1 MATDKIALELLN
13 MSSESKSILK
23 SARTRFAPSP
33 TGIMHIGGVRTAL
46 YDWLLARK
54 TGGEFILRIEDT
66 DRSRYMEKAE
76 HSIMEALRW
85 LGLDWDEGPDTGG
98 KNGPYI
104 QSQRLEIYHAVVR
117 KLLASG
123 HAYEDDTTPEELE
136 KLRAQQKAARQPPGY
151 DNRGRFRTEK
161 DIEKSRSNGL
171 PITVRMRV
179 PDSEIVRI
187 NDIVRGILEFDLSKL
202 QDFVILKSDGYPT
215 YHLAHV
221 VDDYEME
228 VSHVIR
234 GEEWIS
240 SAPRHFLIHR
250 ALGWESPDY
259 VHVPLILGK
268 DRSKLSKR
276 HGATSALEYRDKGFL
291 PEAVLNFLAL
301 MGYSPADESEVMSID
316 EMIERFSLGR
326 ILQHP
331 AIFDDEKLEWLNGV
345 HIRRLSN
352 DQLLERVIPI
362 LEQPE
367 SKNGLPDSVAR
378 PIDYIYL
385 SKLLPLV
392 HERLKT
398 LNDIVDAVDFFFVED
413 VSLNLEELP
422 GRKSDYEI
430 AKNALEQSVALLN
443 EIDLIK
449 PNEVESKF
457 RFLVDSLGLKA
468 GQVFT
473 PIRVAITGKRF
484 APPLFETIVGIGRD
498 RTISRIAK
506 AIDELNKV
514 TM

>member
-1 MATDKIALELLN
+1 MASA
-13 MSSESKSILK
+13 SRSILK
-23 SARTRFAPSP
+23 PARTRFAPSP

-66 DRSRYMEKAE
+66 DRSRYMAEAE

-85 LGLDWDEGPDTGG
+85 LGLDWDEGPDTDN

-104 QSQRLEIYHAVVR
+104 QSQRLEIYHDVVR

-123 HAYEDDTTPEELE
+123 HAYEDDTTPEELK
-136 KLRAQQKAARQPPGY
+136 KLRVQQKAARQPPGY

-161 DIEKSRSNGL
+161 DIEQSRASGL
-171 PITVRMRV
+171 PITVRMKV

-187 NDIVRGILEFDLSKL
+187 NDVVRGTLEFDLSKL

-221 VDDYEME
+221 VDDHEME
-228 VSHVIR
+228 ISHVIR

-240 SAPRHFLIHR
+240 SAPRHLLIHR
-250 ALGWESPDY
+250 ALGWKNPDY

-276 HGATSALEYRDKGFL
+276 HGATSALEYREKGFL

-301 MGYSPADESEVMSID
+301 MGYSPADESEVMNID
-316 EMIERFSLGR
+316 EMIERFSLDR

-352 DQLLERVIPI
+352 EQLLERVISI

-367 SKNGLPDSVAR
+367 SKSGLPDSVVR
-378 PIDYIYL
+378 PIDSSYL
-385 SKLLPLV
+385 STLLPMV

-398 LNDIVDAVDFFFVED
+398 LNDIVDAVDFFFVDD

-422 GRKSDYEI
+422 GKKSDYKI
-430 AKNALEQSVALLN
+430 AKNALEQSVELLN
-443 EIDLIK
+443 VID
-449 PNEVESKF
+449 PFDSNQVELKF
-457 RFLVDSLGLKA
+457 RILVDSLGLKA

-484 APPLFETIVGIGRD
+484 APPLFDTIVGIGKD
-498 RTISRIAK
+498 RTINRIEI
-506 AIDELNKV
+506 AIEKLNKIIR
-514 TM
+514 